1 MSRSR
6 SRSSSYTLHQ
16 WSSYTL
22 AGRRAPETQ
31 TSLCISDTNCN
42 EFDVPAQVGDS
53 IKTVK
58 SYIHDKT
65 SIPEDQIELWWRGTL
80 LEDDSILTNIKI
92 TLDLNV
98 VFRVIVQTI
107 SGEEWMVTTEANECV
122 VGLKQAI
129 QKVTE
134 IPRPQQKLVF
144 GTTVLENH
152 RTLSDYGIHSQSV
165 VTLVKLPEVIKQLG
179 GN

>member
-16 WSSYTL
+16 WSSRTL

-80 LEDDSILTNIKI
+80 LEDDRILTDIQI

-98 VFRVIVQTI
+98 VFRVIVQAI

-134 IPRPQQKLVF
+134 IWSSAETGFRHNCARKSSYPVRLWC
-144 GTTVLENH
+144 T
-152 RTLSDYGIHSQSV
+152 QSV
-165 VTLVKLPEVIKQLG
+165 SRDTGEAA
-179 GN
+179 